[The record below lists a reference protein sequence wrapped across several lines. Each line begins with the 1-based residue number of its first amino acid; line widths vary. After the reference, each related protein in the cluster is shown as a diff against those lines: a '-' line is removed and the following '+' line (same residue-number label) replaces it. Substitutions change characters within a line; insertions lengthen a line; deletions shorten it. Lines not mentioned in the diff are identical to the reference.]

1 MATLVAPKI
10 KPGTTP
16 TLTVIVE
23 GEAIQDASVYVTID
37 MRDRHLIKT
46 NHHNNSDMTLEP
58 VYDPDE
64 QSTQTGTLIT
74 LKYSQSDTLYL
85 RPGYASVEVGWIFS
99 DGFADK
105 SELARIKIPRT
116 LFKGVMVYG

>member
-23 GEAIQDASVYVTID
+23 GEAIQDATVYVTID
-37 MRDRHLIKT
+37 MRGRHLIKT
-46 NHHNNSDMTLEP
+46 NYHENDEMTLTP
-58 VYDPDE
+58 VYNDDSV
-64 QSTQTGTLIT
+64 QVGTLIT
-74 LKYSQSDTLYL
+74 LKYTQSDTLYL
-85 RPGYASVEVGWIFS
+85 RPGYARVEVGWIFS
-99 DGFADK
+99 DGTADK